1 MQPTP
6 GKASS
11 TSCSRHDKKYRVFPF
26 EISLS
31 EGIISSRSFRE
42 QGRDGARGLPA
53 CSESGR

>member
-11 TSCSRHDKKYRVFPF
+11 TSCSRHDKKYRMSPA

-31 EGIISSRSFRE
+31 EGIISSRE
-42 QGRDGARGLPA
+42 QEKDAASGLPA
-53 CSESGR
+53 CSENGG